1 MTTPKWKDFKGL
13 RLHWKQRI
21 RLNNVIWRAYYMEF
35 RKPDKKKAK
44 KTPYCYF
51 AVPDDD
57 TTHTKIEGSVMEGM
71 YWKRRMEAVCA
82 QYKRWRHF
90 TKGRKK
96 GRKRENSCSGENGV
110 QKMPPKSQTPKN
122 TSSEYFDI
130 DDYDNEFTDTLF
142 DSLSQPYMFPNPKE
156 MVQGCNADVMQ
167 PGLLS
172 LQPSIEEIM
181 ASFG

>member
-21 RLNNVIWRAYYMEF
+21 RLNNVIWRAYYMECWCF
-35 RKPDKKKAK
+35 LSFFGWLRKPDKNKAK

-90 TKGRKK
+90 NKGRKK
-96 GRKRENSCSGENGV
+96 GRKR
-110 QKMPPKSQTPKN
+110 SQTPKN

-156 MVQGCNADVMQ
+156 M
-167 PGLLS
+167 
-172 LQPSIEEIM
+172 
-181 ASFG
+181 